1 MKKFSLA
8 MQDVAAIRASV
19 EAQYPDDADLLEGM
33 MEGETDLYEWMGW
46 LERKRLEDMENLAG
60 IEAIENDL
68 KTRKARIK
76 KRLDGRKDM
85 AIDLLHL
92 SGVDRVELPTATWT
106 PTNVKPKRVVT
117 DPDLLPDDCVKIER
131 KPVMANINALPEC
144 PPGVSVDNG
153 RASVR
158 ITTK

>member
-19 EAQYPDDADLLEGM
+19 EAQYPDDTDLLEGM
-33 MEGETDLYEWMGW
+33 MEGETDLYEWMNW
-46 LERKRLEDMENLAG
+46 IERKRLEDDERLAG
-60 IEAIENDL
+60 IASVEADL
-68 KTRKARIK
+68 KERKARLK
-76 KRLDGRKDM
+76 KRIEARKSM

-92 SGVDRVELPTATWT
+92 SGVGKVELPTATWT

-144 PPGVSVDNG
+144 PPGVTVDNG

-158 ITTK
+158 IATK

>member
-8 MQDVAAIRASV
+8 MQDVAEIRASV

-33 MEGETDLYEWMGW
+33 MEGETDLYKWMQW
-46 LERKRLEDMENLAG
+46 IETKRLEDDERLAG
-60 IEAIENDL
+60 IASVEADL
-68 KTRKARIK
+68 KERKARLK
-76 KRLDGRKDM
+76 KRIEARKNM

-92 SGVDRVELPTATWT
+92 SGIGKVELATATWT
-106 PTNVKPKRVVT
+106 PTNIKPKRVVT

-144 PPGVSVDNG
+144 PPGVTVDNG